1 MRLTLTGFAFAIST
15 GLIAQTVT
23 IKQVQLAGEKVIVT
37 YDLDDSNPNNDY
49 LLNLYAS
56 KDNFA
61 TPLTNV
67 SGDVGMDIKPG
78 VNKKIEWSIM
88 KEYGGYKGKLSLE
101 VRGKVYVPFVR
112 LQGFD
117 AKQKYKVG
125 KSYDVKWKPGS
136 SNPIIVEL
144 YKGGQRISGDVNQP
158 NNGHYTLFIP
168 GHAKKGSDYYL
179 KITDSKN
186 SDEVINTA
194 KFAVASK
201 MPAAVKFGIP
211 AVIVVGGIVYF
222 LTQGGKNPTNDQT
235 IEDPAFPQ

>member
-1 MRLTLTGFAFAIST
+1 MRLPLTCLALAISF
-15 GLIAQTVT
+15 GLRAQTVT
-23 IKQVQLAGEKVIVT
+23 IKQVQLVGEKVVVT
-37 YDLDDSNPNNDY
+37 YDLDDSNPNNEY

-78 VNKKIEWSIM
+78 AGKKIEWSIM

-117 AKQKYKVG
+117 TKQKYKVG

-136 SNPIIVEL
+136 SNPVIIEL

-158 NNGHYTLFIP
+158 NNGSYTLFIP
-168 GHAKKGSDYYL
+168 SHAKKGSDYHL

-194 KFAVASK
+194 NFSVAPK
-201 MPAAVKFGIP
+201 MPGAVKFGIP
-211 AVIVVGGIVYF
+211 AAIVAGGVIYF
-222 LTQGGKNPTNDQT
+222 ITSGGKEPDAGT
-235 IEDPAFPQ
+235 IEDPDFPQ